1 MARTAYWIAHA
12 TSGWTG
18 TPTGAQIAAGD
29 QSDNSNAA
37 FSGYEAFTETAGT
50 GTITEATA
58 TSGATAGISYTV
70 AWVIYDDVEANYS
83 EVETG
88 TFRTSYSLT
97 SSAGTFS
104 YTGGTAGLAFNRVL
118 IASGGTF
125 SYTGGDATLTYTPA
139 SGDDYTL
146 SAAGGTFS
154 YSSEATG
161 LAFNRVLVAASGTFS
176 YSGDAASF
184 SRGRILSAAGGTFA
198 YIGGDASFLRTYVL
212 SAEGG
217 SFSLAGG
224 DATFTYSGAPVEPP
238 KQTGGG
244 KSRKPRKRRYQVE
257 IDGEV
262 HEVES
267 LQEAEAVL
275 AEAAQKAT
283 ETAKLAIERAA
294 KAKRRP
300 VRKIVRDAEKAL
312 EVPAVSVPPSLQSY
326 ADQMIGQIRS
336 EYQSALSA
344 IEIAAHMARREREI
358 EEDDEEVL
366 MLL

>member
-58 TSGATAGISYTV
+58 TSGATAGVEYTV
-70 AWVIYDDVEANYS
+70 AWVIYDDVAADYS
-83 EVETG
+83 NVTTG

-97 SSAGTFS
+97 ASAGTFS

-125 SYTGGDATLTYTPA
+125 AYTGGDATLTYTPA

-176 YSGDAASF
+176 YSGGDANF
-184 SRGRILSAAGGTFA
+184 SRGRTLSAAGGTFS
-198 YIGGDASFLRTYVL
+198 YSGGEASFLRTYVL

-224 DATFTYSGAPVEPP
+224 DATFTYSGAPVVEPP
-238 KQTGGG
+238 ML
-244 KSRKPRKRRYQVE
+244 SLPSVIE
-257 IDGEV
+257 ITATTARGRV
-262 HEVES
+262 T
-267 LQEAEAVL
+267 
-275 AEAAQKAT
+275 AT
-283 ETAKLAIERAA
+283 E
-294 KAKRRP
+294 
-300 VRKIVRDAEKAL
+300 
-312 EVPAVSVPPSLQSY
+312 Y
-326 ADQMIGQIRS
+326 A
-336 EYQSALSA
+336 
-344 IEIAAHMARREREI
+344 
-358 EEDDEEVL
+358 
-366 MLL
+366 